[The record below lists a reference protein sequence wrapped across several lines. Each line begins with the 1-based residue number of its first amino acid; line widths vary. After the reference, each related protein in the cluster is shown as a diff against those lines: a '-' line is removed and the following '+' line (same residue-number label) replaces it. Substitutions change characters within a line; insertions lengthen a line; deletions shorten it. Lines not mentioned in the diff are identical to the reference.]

1 MGPDMTKNFA
11 ENNNE
16 KKIIEKVQIGNYK
29 FKAGGRP
36 ENPGVGK

>member
-1 MGPDMTKNFA
+1 MK
-11 ENNNE
+11 

-36 ENPGVGK
+36 ENPGVER